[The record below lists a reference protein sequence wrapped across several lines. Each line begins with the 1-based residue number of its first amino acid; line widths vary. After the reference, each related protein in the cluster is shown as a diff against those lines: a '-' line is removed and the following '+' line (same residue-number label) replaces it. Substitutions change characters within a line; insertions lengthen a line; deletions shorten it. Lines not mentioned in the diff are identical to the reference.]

1 MINREIATHYEMLRA
16 RATREVKSVAYQIH
30 SESGTVY
37 YGGTYPELPAVREA
51 MHQEVWRQYRVAVR
65 HAARLGDKLP
75 AEPIEDDVK
84 VHAHGLDTLA
94 LAEAGAA
101 AFVSAH
107 RETVQKFRIYA
118 DAVAQGV
125 AKSPPRRR
133 MRAK

>member
-84 VHAHGLDTLA
+84 VHAHGLDTLT
-94 LAEAGAA
+94 LSEVGAA
-101 AFVSAH
+101 AFVAAH
-107 RETVQKFRIYA
+107 RETVQKFRAYA
-118 DAVAQGV
+118 DAVAQDV
-125 AKSPPRRR
+125 AQSPPR
-133 MRAK
+133 AK